1 MSLARAR
8 KRLNSDEIENLYTP
22 EVEDLFVYE
31 FRHAEKEREAGESDE
46 AFMRRLRKLLV
57 AFKNEKNLEIS
68 SDVRDPP
75 PREQREKVCS
85 LIS

>member
-8 KRLNSDEIENLYTP
+8 KRLSSDEIQNLYTA

-31 FRHAEKEREAGESDE
+31 FGCAEKEREAGESDE

-57 AFKNEKNLEIS
+57 AFKNEKNLEMS